1 MVAAVA
7 MDSQNHAQ
15 AFLKIPPPPPPLD
28 LVTGE
33 VKTRGVATLAAVAF
47 LKTSQALPI
56 EALVDLLLAQEALV
70 VIEEIEGRLLNSDI
84 YSQ

>member
-15 AFLKIPPPPPPLD
+15 AFLKIPLA
-28 LVTGE
+28 LVIGE
-33 VKTRGVATLAAVAF
+33 EKTRVVATLAAVAF